1 MKIGI
6 AGAGAIGS
14 VIAGYLLADG
24 RNEVSVLARGAH
36 LAAMR
41 SRGLTILT
49 PGSRRLESRPVASDN
64 PGDLGPQDVIISTVK
79 GHGVS
84 ALAPLLGPMRKPG
97 TPIVAA
103 QNGIP
108 WWYFRGVDG
117 PEADQPFEVVDPGGV
132 AWRTLGP
139 ENAIG
144 CVINLP
150 AEIVEPGVVHH
161 VGKPSLTLGA
171 PRQGDHV
178 ANMREIAAA
187 LESAGVAAPMPADVR
202 HPLWIKLQQNTSSGP
217 VSVLTGANLG
227 AIGRSPGIRALRA
240 KIMRECIAVAAR
252 WNVVLEDD
260 IDARLSRGSGGA
272 DNHKASM
279 LQDYEMG
286 KPIELDPVA
295 TATIDLA
302 HRRGVPVP
310 MLETV
315 TALTKLKIGA
325 G

>member
-1 MKIGI
+1 MKVGI

-24 RNEVSVLARGAH
+24 KHEVSLLARGAH
-36 LAAMR
+36 LEAMQ
-41 SRGLTILT
+41 SRGLTILV
-49 PGSRRLESRPVASDN
+49 PDGRRLQSRPRASAD
-64 PGDLGPQDVIISTVK
+64 PAALGPQDLIISTVK
-79 GHGVS
+79 GHGVPT
-84 ALAPLLGPMRKPG
+84 LAPLLAPMRKPH

-117 PEADQPFEVVDPGGV
+117 PEADQPFEIVDPGGV
-132 AWRTLGP
+132 AWRTFGP

-161 VGKPSLTLGA
+161 HGKPSLTLGA
-171 PRQGDHV
+171 PRPGEH
-178 ANMREIAAA
+178 AGTLREIAAV
-187 LESAGVAAPMPADVR
+187 LESAGVAAPLPADVR
-202 HPLWIKLQQNTSSGP
+202 HPLWIKLQQNCSTGA

-227 AIGRSPGIRALRA
+227 AISRSPGVRAIRG

-252 WNVVLEDD
+252 WSVTLDDD
-260 IDARLSRGSGGA
+260 IDARLARPGGA
-272 DNHKASM
+272 DSHKASM

-286 KPIELDPVA
+286 KPIELDPIA
-295 TATIDLA
+295 TATIDLGR
-302 HRRGVPVP
+302 RRGVPTP
-310 MLETV
+310 MLEAV

-325 G
+325 S

>member
-24 RNEVSVLARGAH
+24 KHEVSLLARGAH
-36 LAAMR
+36 LEAMR
-41 SRGLTILT
+41 SRGLTIHA
-49 PGSRRLESRPVASDN
+49 PNGRRLESRPNASAD
-64 PGDLGPQDVIISTVK
+64 PAALGPQDVIISTVK
-79 GHGVS
+79 GHGVP
-84 ALAPLLGPMRKPG
+84 ALAPMLAPMRKPG

-117 PEADQPFEVVDPGGV
+117 PEADQPFETVDPGGV
-132 AWRTLGP
+132 AWRTFGP
-139 ENAIG
+139 EHAIG

-171 PRQGDHV
+171 PRAGEHQSTL
-178 ANMREIAAA
+178 REIAAA
-187 LESAGVAAPMPADVR
+187 LESAGVAAPMPADIR
-202 HPLWIKLQQNTSSGP
+202 HPLWIKLLQNCSTGP
-217 VSVLTGANLG
+217 VSVLTGAKLG
-227 AIGRSPGIRALRA
+227 AIGRSPGVTALRA

-252 WNVVLEDD
+252 WSVTLEDD
-260 IDARLSRGSGGA
+260 IDARLARGSGGA

-302 HRRGVPVP
+302 RRRGVPVP

-315 TALTKLKIGA
+315 TALTRLKIEA